1 MLTPKSISAPF
12 KNLVYSSSGPGKT
25 YVYTEFFNENNP
37 IGCAISCQVGDTCG
51 GTLTGSL
58 VSQTASATPWTI
70 TAAENILVGY
80 DKTVCQRCTS
90 GSTNFD
96 QIIRIILKGD
106 CSTSLTLKTLITPL
120 SNHDYVSGGTGKT
133 FDIDSF

>member
-25 YVYTEFFNENNP
+25 YDYTEFFNEKNP
-37 IGCAISCQVGDTCG
+37 PLPLGCTISYQVGDTCG
-51 GTLTGSL
+51 GALTGSDI
-58 VSQTASATPWTI
+58 SQTASSTPWTI
-70 TAAENILVGY
+70 TAKENIVGGY

-96 QIIRIILKGD
+96 QVIQI
-106 CSTSLTLKTLITPL
+106 
-120 SNHDYVSGGTGKT
+120 V
-133 FDIDSF
+133 